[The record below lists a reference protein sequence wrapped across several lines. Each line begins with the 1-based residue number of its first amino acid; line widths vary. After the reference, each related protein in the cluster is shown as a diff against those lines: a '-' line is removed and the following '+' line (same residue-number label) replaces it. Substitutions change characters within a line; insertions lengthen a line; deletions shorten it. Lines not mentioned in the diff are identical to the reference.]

1 MIDKLA
7 HDIASAAEIKLAALE
22 PHHADI
28 LKAMG
33 VGGLLG
39 STSGLLGHYIGSADP
54 DNRWYTPAITRGIAG
69 GAAGAVIGKALAP
82 KSNILSGALAL
93 MSGLGHGLT
102 SPTKKE
108 WNLMLDEGSEDA
120 ENYEL
125 SPEEIAKIKEINE
138 SLKFNI

>member
-7 HDIASAAEIKLAALE
+7 HDIARAAEVKLAALE
-22 PHHADI
+22 PRHADI
-28 LKAMG
+28 LKTMG

-39 STSGLLGHYIGSADP
+39 SASGILGHYIGSADP
-54 DNRWYTPAITRGIAG
+54 DNRWYTPAITRGIVG
-69 GAAGAVIGKALAP
+69 GASGAMIGKYLAP

-93 MSGLGHGLT
+93 LGGLGHGLT

-108 WNLMLDEGSEDA
+108 WNLMLDEGSTDA
-120 ENYEL
+120 ENYGL

-138 SLKFNI
+138 SMKF